1 MEHVRWREAE
11 KMKQIADNMFLMN
24 LGNHD
29 TLQEA
34 LKDASD
40 KDQYEELYNF
50 LSDPD
55 TDSEQSQMYGENIL
69 EDFMIAEKE
78 SKRIKKGD
86 AFIEKKLEIKKKN
99 KVILN
104 GDSTII

>member
-1 MEHVRWREAE
+1 
-11 KMKQIADNMFLMN
+11 
-24 LGNHD
+24 
-29 TLQEA
+29 
-34 LKDASD
+34 
-40 KDQYEELYNF
+40 
-50 LSDPD
+50 
-55 TDSEQSQMYGENIL
+55 MYGENIL